1 MTLLCSRSKT
11 FISRWDMKPHF
22 KVGDKVYR
30 NYPFDGTPKQGHPD
44 TKRVFTITK
53 IDHFEPV
60 DGVKVP
66 NCVCWLKPG
75 VSWSFPEHLTKAW

>member
-1 MTLLCSRSKT
+1 
-11 FISRWDMKPHF
+11 MKPHF

-60 DGVKVP
+60 DGVKVL
-66 NCVCWLKPG
+66 NCVCVGLSQG
-75 VSWSFPEHLTKAW
+75 CRGRSRNI